1 MRKKEL
7 IQKIESLEK
16 RIIELEHP
24 IELENGQEVRIVK
37 SEGNQLG
44 IVIDTKMIYQTKEYN
59 LYFTLGSYCP
69 FDYRKYQVLSKGNK
83 YWYTRNEL
91 EKV

>member
-24 IELENGQEVRIVK
+24 VELKNGQEVRVLIP
-37 SEGNQLG
+37 EGNKTG
-44 IVIDTKMIYQTKEYN
+44 IVIDSEVRYRTTDGDWHSP
-59 LYFTLGSYCP
+59 FRP
-69 FDYRKYQVLSKGNK
+69 FDYRKYQVLSEGLK

-91 EKV
+91 ETL